1 MKGGEERRREERRGW
16 REFVLCPR
24 KKKEKL
30 APMRPSVGRG
40 RLTTRQDSLVCG
52 CSITTNNV
60 LPGIL
65 TTTIGVPSSRTASG
79 ARSRDDDVTA
89 RSRDRRRVGGASEA
103 SAATLRSR
111 TTSITA
117 SISCTS
123 TSLPAAAAAA
133 SRSSSRSSSSSA
145 GWRSSMSR
153 WRRGR
158 LHSAGCRACQ
168 VNMCSV
174 HRNSMERKRAE
185 NRNKWHNKFISV
197 NCNRQYAFSALK
209 LLVRRQEG

>member
-1 MKGGEERRREERRGW
+1 M
-16 REFVLCPR
+16 
-24 KKKEKL
+24 

-111 TTSITA
+111 TTSTTA

-123 TSLPAAAAAA
+123 TSLPAAAVA

-153 WRRGR
+153 CRRDR
-158 LHSAGCRACQ
+158 LRCAGCRACQ

-174 HRNSMERKRAE
+174 HRNSLERKRAE

-197 NCNRQYAFSALK
+197 NCLQCFDAVGWAAGRASGL
-209 LLVRRQEG
+209 